1 MSQSRE
7 VRNERLLEEAG
18 VMRVAVNSGFSGD
31 DSAFESLRDAYA
43 PADLRE
49 AEEAAKIQQSVKQIT
64 RLFSGG

>member
-1 MSQSRE
+1 
-7 VRNERLLEEAG
+7 
-18 VMRVAVNSGFSGD
+18 MRVAVNSGFSGD